1 MATLLV
7 TGGAGYVGSHAA
19 RFLTEAGHEVVV
31 YDSLVSGH
39 REAVRWGQFV
49 PGDLL
54 DREKLAA
61 VFGAQPFDGVLHF
74 AALIQVEESVREP
87 DLYWRNNVEGSRCLL
102 DAMED
107 AGVEPIVFSSSAC
120 VYGEPEATP
129 IAEDHPLRPDN
140 PYGDTKLAMEREI
153 AARRAIRGIC
163 LRYFNAAGAHPD
175 GTMGE
180 DHHPESHLL
189 PNLLKAGP
197 GRPLNIFGSDYP
209 TPDGT
214 AVRDYV
220 HVWDLAA
227 AHGKAMDHLLA
238 GGEGLIANLGTG
250 EGYSVL
256 DVVDAVEGATGW
268 RPPTTMAPRR
278 AGDVAA
284 LVASRERAGQVL
296 GWEPRLGI
304 AEIVADAHRWH
315 RGHPHGYA
323 GRPPRRE
330 ETP

>member
-19 RFLTEAGHEVVV
+19 RFLAEAGHRVVV
-31 YDSLVSGH
+31 YDSLATGH
-39 REAVRWGQFV
+39 REAVRWGAFV
-49 PGDLL
+49 PGDLA

-61 VFGAQPFDGVLHF
+61 VFGAQSFDGVLHF

-87 DLYWRNNVEGSRCLL
+87 DLYWKNNVEGSRVLL
-102 DAMED
+102 DVMEE
-107 AGVEPIVFSSSAC
+107 AGVASIVFSSSAC
-120 VYGEPEATP
+120 VYGEPEGTP

-140 PYGDTKLAMEREI
+140 PYGETKLAMEREI
-153 AARRAIRGIC
+153 AGRPGIRGVC

-189 PNLLKAGP
+189 PNLLNAGP
-197 GRPLNIFGSDYP
+197 ERPLQIFGTDYP

-227 AHGKAMDHLLA
+227 AHERAMTYLLD
-238 GGEGLIANLGTG
+238 GGGDLVANLGTG
-250 EGYSVL
+250 AGYSVMQ
-256 DVVDAVEGATGW
+256 VIDAVEGATGW
-268 RPPTTMAPRR
+268 RPPTRLAPRR
-278 AGDVAA
+278 PGDVAA
-284 LVASRERAGQVL
+284 LVASRERAHAVL
-296 GWEPRLGI
+296 GWEPSLALG
-304 AEIVADAHRWH
+304 EIVEHAYRWH
-315 RGHPHGYA
+315 RGHPRGYA
-323 GRPPRRE
+323 DRAPHRE
-330 ETP
+330 EGP